1 MVRSCVCITIV
12 SVTSVGVGHLRA
24 VQEEKSSKSMT
35 QKDSKKQNLLGLGVL
50 SLEYGKGKIVK
61 RNCSAGSIQ
70 LLMLLRTT
78 ETQKEKSLQEKVE
91 RTQDLGLGL
100 KWEMG
105 GNYISLALCMALL
118 CLILSFS
125 FQHLAI
131 GFAFSPSGTSGSLVS
146 ICRSAIL
153 AEKTSRCSPVGSIS
167 QALTQSVLSKELAY
181 YFFSLAN
188 SLLL

>member
-1 MVRSCVCITIV
+1 M
-12 SVTSVGVGHLRA
+12 RA

-61 RNCSAGSIQ
+61 RNCSAGFIQ

-146 ICRSAIL
+146 ICRSHYSMISLIFAWEWGKGQQFFL
-153 AEKTSRCSPVGSIS
+153 PYRRTRQENFSSRY
-167 QALTQSVLSKELAY
+167 QD
-181 YFFSLAN
+181 
-188 SLLL
+188 